1 MRWAVEGCQLDG
13 AAKPILF
20 VIAYRADRDTGE
32 CWAGQRRIAREAGV
46 SRTHVQR
53 VMAEL
58 VDIGV
63 LEVVENGS
71 GTTPRIVRIA
81 DSVIEHHA
89 FGSGLVE
96 GSSTASKVVEG
107 HATGEV
113 IHNPSSSGHM
123 TWPQGFSNDELVA
136 TSGGASGHMG
146 RPEAELVATSGDG
159 SGHSHV
165 PLSSTDAQKVLSK
178 GFELQGD
185 IHVLDDDS
193 TADAVVVEREEP
205 PASLLVELERRGLRP
220 RSRAP
225 AKPEQRP
232 RSRDEQLAYLERL
245 AAEEKAKSGQEGND
259 EHEG

>member
-46 SRTHVQR
+46 SRVHVQR

-71 GTTPRIVRIA
+71 GTKPRIVRIA
-81 DSVIEHHA
+81 DSVIDHQT
-89 FGSGLVE
+89 FGSGFVE

-123 TWPQGFSNDELVA
+123 TWPRGFPPNPLVA
-136 TSGGASGHMG
+136 TSGGASGHVG
-146 RPEAELVATSGDG
+146 TPDAELVATSGDD

-165 PLSSTDAQKVLSK
+165 PLSRETPRRVLIKVLNFK
-178 GFELQGD
+178 GR
-185 IHVLDDDS
+185 IMWS
-193 TADAVVVEREEP
+193 TTP
-205 PASLLVELERRGLRP
+205 PRPLTRSASSTRQNPLHRCC
-220 RSRAP
+220 A
-225 AKPEQRP
+225 
-232 RSRDEQLAYLERL
+232 
-245 AAEEKAKSGQEGND
+245 N
-259 EHEG
+259 